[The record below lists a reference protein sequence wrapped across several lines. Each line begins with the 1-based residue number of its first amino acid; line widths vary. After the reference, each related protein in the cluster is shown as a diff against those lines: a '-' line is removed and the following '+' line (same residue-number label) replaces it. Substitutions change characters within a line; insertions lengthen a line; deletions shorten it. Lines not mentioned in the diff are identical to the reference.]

1 MLGFFRNSQG
11 PIMWV
16 VAAIVIVAFT
26 FFYDAGKVQNRQ
38 DTEVMFEIGDESYTQ
53 QDWNTALGPL
63 YGQFI
68 FRMGSDY
75 IDLFQQLTS
84 ERASTSD
91 SRSMRQAF
99 VYNLMLLRERAKDY
113 EIHISDD
120 DIVKEIK
127 KIDLFQVRDTLGQPL
142 NQFDIRQWELFK
154 AQFLSAEYT
163 EENFKQFIADK
174 ISYDKIR
181 QLIGSG
187 STPSDF
193 EVDQAYKKENQ
204 HIVAYVINK
213 KVDEIKDNVEI
224 KDDEVKERFDKVKEL
239 IEDDNKENDSPES
252 APDTNDQSSEDLE
265 TMYGEESAL
274 LEKQKGLI
282 QTKEKRSFEYIFF
295 PDPTYV
301 KP

>member
-1 MLGFFRNSQG
+1 MLVFFRNSQG

-38 DTEVMFEIGDESYTQ
+38 DVQDMFEIGGKSYTKK
-53 QDWNTALGPL
+53 DWDSTLRPL
-63 YGQFI
+63 PLI

-75 IDLFQQLTS
+75 IDFYQQITS
-84 ERASTSD
+84 ERASTTD
-91 SRSMRQAF
+91 SRSLSQAF
-99 VYNLMLLRERAKDY
+99 VYNLTLLREKAKDY

-127 KIDLFQVRDTLGQPL
+127 KMDLFQVRDTLGQPL
-142 NQFDIRQWELFK
+142 DSFDVRQWELFK
-154 AQFLSAEYT
+154 SQFLSAEFT
-163 EENFKQFIADK
+163 EQNFRQFISDK

-181 QLIGSG
+181 ELIGSG

-213 KVDEIKDNVEI
+213 KVDDIKESIEVSDE
-224 KDDEVKERFDKVKEL
+224 EVKERFDKINNL
-239 IEDDNKENDSPES
+239 TDNGEPEEPP
-252 APDTNDQSSEDLE
+252 AEPTD
-265 TMYGEESAL
+265 GEEDQAL
-274 LEKQKGLI
+274 LKKQKTLI

-295 PDPTYV
+295 QTQLT
-301 KP
+301 

>member
-1 MLGFFRNSQG
+1 MLVFFRNSQG

-38 DTEVMFEIGDESYTQ
+38 DVQDMFEIGGKSYTKK
-53 QDWNTALGPL
+53 DWDSTLRPL
-63 YGQFI
+63 PLI

-75 IDLFQQLTS
+75 IDFYQQITS
-84 ERASTSD
+84 ERASTTD
-91 SRSMRQAF
+91 SRSLSQAF
-99 VYNLMLLRERAKDY
+99 VYNLTLLREKAKDY

-127 KIDLFQVRDTLGQPL
+127 KMDLFQVRDTLGQPL
-142 NQFDIRQWELFK
+142 DSFDVRQWELFK
-154 AQFLSAEYT
+154 SQFLSAEFT
-163 EENFKQFIADK
+163 EQNFRQFISDK

-181 QLIGSG
+181 ELIGSG

-213 KVDEIKDNVEI
+213 KVDDIKESIEVSDE
-224 KDDEVKERFDKVKEL
+224 EVKERFDKLK
-239 IEDDNKENDSPES
+239 SH
-252 APDTNDQSSEDLE
+252 
-265 TMYGEESAL
+265 
-274 LEKQKGLI
+274 
-282 QTKEKRSFEYIFF
+282 
-295 PDPTYV
+295 
-301 KP
+301 

>member
-1 MLGFFRNSQG
+1 MQ
-11 PIMWV
+11 
-16 VAAIVIVAFT
+16 
-26 FFYDAGKVQNRQ
+26 
-38 DTEVMFEIGDESYTQ
+38 
-53 QDWNTALGPL
+53 
-63 YGQFI
+63 
-68 FRMGSDY
+68 
-75 IDLFQQLTS
+75 
-84 ERASTSD
+84 
-91 SRSMRQAF
+91 QAF

-127 KIDLFQVRDTLGQPL
+127 KIDQFQVTDTLGQPL
-142 NQFDIRQWELFK
+142 NQFDIRRWELFK
-154 AQFLSAEYT
+154 AQYLSADYS

-213 KVDEIKDNVEI
+213 KVDEIKDNLEI

-252 APDTNDQSSEDLE
+252 APDTNDQSSEDL
-265 TMYGEESAL
+265 S
-274 LEKQKGLI
+274 LI
-282 QTKEKRSFEYIFF
+282 HI
-295 PDPTYV
+295 
-301 KP
+301 